1 MQSSPNWKVFM
12 PSNKKTYEE
21 ILKEDGSLTYISYG
35 YSMYPLIK
43 EKEDILHIV
52 SIKED
57 PKKGDIV
64 LYKDKEHH
72 YVLHRI
78 LKIKKDGNYLLAG
91 DHNYWKDPL
100 IRKENIIGLLT
111 DITKKDG
118 KKIILGKDKKFHA
131 WVCLHLFHVKS
142 LYLMFL
148 RLLHKIFR
156 K

>member
-1 MQSSPNWKVFM
+1 M
-12 PSNKKTYEE
+12 PSSNSKKTYED

-35 YSMYPLIK
+35 YSMYPLIRQ
-43 EKEDILHIV
+43 KEDILHII
-52 SIKED
+52 SPKKEF
-57 PKKGDIV
+57 KKGDIV

-78 LKIKKDGNYLLAG
+78 IKIRKDGKYLLAG

-100 IRKENIIGLLT
+100 IEKENIIGILK

-118 KKIILGKDKKFHA
+118 KVIDLEKDKKFHA
-131 WVCLHLFHVKS
+131 WICIHLFHIKA
-142 LYLMFL
+142 LYLMFVKGI
-148 RLLHKIFR
+148 RKIFR